1 LLKIIHNIRL
11 LTFIISWVSAFVS
24 IVNNQNIIV
33 DIGVFSFG
41 IFLFLNLFFLTIQ
54 SYFIIFILIILCV
67 LLFNQ
72 FPPMVEIY
80 EGGRFILIFAGLIPT
95 MGLVRAAAL
104 KLDSVKETQK
114 LLSQLS
120 TDVSSTGF
128 QITSHLSG
136 SIINTGVFP
145 MLAASIP
152 QDSNHYYRKKLL
164 KLLFV
169 VWHLQ

>member
-1 LLKIIHNIRL
+1 
-11 LTFIISWVSAFVS
+11 
-24 IVNNQNIIV
+24 
-33 DIGVFSFG
+33 
-41 IFLFLNLFFLTIQ
+41 
-54 SYFIIFILIILCV
+54 
-67 LLFNQ
+67 
-72 FPPMVEIY
+72 MVEIY

-152 QDSNHYYRKKLL
+152 QDSNHYYRKK
-164 KLLFV
+164 V
-169 VWHLQ
+169 A